1 LFAVKKGKENMFE
14 YQITGRFF
22 AQVAGKME
30 ELGAVE
36 LKEFGVK
43 EIRTVY
49 RGVWFKTDLE
59 HIYRINYR
67 SRLLTRIL
75 APLLTFDCHSTNYL
89 LKTASQIEW
98 DELFSVNETFAIFAS
113 VSNSKIKHS
122 RYASLVLKDAIVDY
136 FRAKFGERPN
146 IDREEP
152 DVWINLHIES
162 NRASISLDCSRG
174 SLHKRGYRLE
184 SVPAPMQETLA
195 AAIIRLSGWNGKT
208 PLLDPMCG
216 SGTLLSEA
224 LMHYCRIPSAFK
236 REHFG
241 FEHLPDFEP
250 EKWQK
255 IKDDGKR
262 LQIDLPQNVIFG
274 SDVDKRAV
282 QNSRTN
288 LNSIPNGRNIKI
300 EQKDFREHPGME
312 NAIIICNPPYGIRMG
327 EKNELPELY
336 KDFGDFLKKKC
347 KGSVAY
353 IYCGNR
359 ELIGSLGLKPK
370 RKIPLV
376 NGNLDG
382 RLVKI
387 EVY

>member
-1 LFAVKKGKENMFE
+1 MFE
-14 YQITGRFF
+14 YQKTGRFF

-30 ELGAVE
+30 ELGASE

-43 EIRTVY
+43 EIKPVY
-49 RGVWFKTDLE
+49 RGVWFRTDLE

-67 SRLLTRIL
+67 SRLLTRVL

-89 LKTASQIEW
+89 LKTASKIEW
-98 DELFSVNETFAIFAS
+98 DELFSVNETFAIFSS
-113 VSNSKIKHS
+113 VSNSKITHS

-136 FRAKFGERPN
+136 FREKFRERPN
-146 IDREEP
+146 IDREKP

-162 NRASISLDCSRG
+162 NRASISLDCSGG
-174 SLHKRGYRLE
+174 SLHKRGYRVE

-195 AAIIRLSGWNGKT
+195 AAIIRLSGWKGKT
-208 PLLDPMCG
+208 TLLDPMCG

-236 REHFG
+236 RDHFG

-250 EKWQK
+250 EKWLR
-255 IKDDGKR
+255 IKADGER
-262 LQIDLPQNVIFG
+262 LQIDLPDNLIFG
-274 SDVDKRAV
+274 SDIDKRAV
-282 QNSRTN
+282 NVSRTN
-288 LNSIPNGRNIKI
+288 LNSIPNGRNIQI
-300 EQKDFREHPGME
+300 EQRDLREHPGME
-312 NAIIICNPPYGIRMG
+312 NATIICNPPYGVRTG
-327 EKNELPELY
+327 DVRELSKLYQEL
-336 KDFGDFLKKKC
+336 GDFLKTKC
-347 KGSVAY
+347 KGSTAY
-353 IYCGNR
+353 IYCGKR
-359 ELIGSLGLKPK
+359 ELIGSIGLKPNA
-370 RKIPLV
+370 KIPLM

>member
-1 LFAVKKGKENMFE
+1 MFE
-14 YQITGRFF
+14 YQKTGRFF

-30 ELGAVE
+30 ELGASE

-43 EIRTVY
+43 EIKPVY
-49 RGVWFKTDLE
+49 RGVWFRTDLE
-59 HIYRINYR
+59 HIYGINYR
-67 SRLLTRIL
+67 SRLLTRVL

-89 LKTASQIEW
+89 LKTASKIEW
-98 DELFSVNETFAIFAS
+98 DELFSVNETFAIFS
-113 VSNSKIKHS
+113 TVSNSKITHS

-136 FRAKFGERPN
+136 FREKFRERPN
-146 IDREEP
+146 IDREKP

-162 NRASISLDCSRG
+162 NRASISLDCSGG
-174 SLHKRGYRLE
+174 SLHKRGYRVE
-184 SVPAPMQETLA
+184 SIPAPMQETLA
-195 AAIIRLSGWNGKT
+195 AAIIRLSGWMGKT

-236 REHFG
+236 RDHFG

-250 EKWQK
+250 EKWLR
-255 IKDDGKR
+255 IKADGER
-262 LQIDLPQNVIFG
+262 LQIDLPDNLIFG

-282 QNSRTN
+282 SVSRTN
-288 LNSIPNGRNIKI
+288 LNSIPNGRNIQI
-300 EQKDFREHPGME
+300 EQRYLREHPGRE
-312 NAIIICNPPYGIRMG
+312 NATIICNPPYGVRTG
-327 EKNELPELY
+327 DVRELSKLYQEL
-336 KDFGDFLKKKC
+336 GDFLKTKC
-347 KGSVAY
+347 KGSTAY
-353 IYCGNR
+353 IYCGKR
-359 ELIGSLGLKPK
+359 ELIGSIGLKPNA
-370 RKIPLV
+370 KIPLM

>member
-1 LFAVKKGKENMFE
+1 MFE
-14 YQITGRFF
+14 YQKTGRFF

-30 ELGAVE
+30 ELGASE

-43 EIRTVY
+43 EIKPVY
-49 RGVWFKTDLE
+49 RGVWFRTDLE

-67 SRLLTRIL
+67 SRLLTRVL

-89 LKTASQIEW
+89 LKTASKIEW
-98 DELFSVNETFAIFAS
+98 DELFSVNETFAIFSS
-113 VSNSKIKHS
+113 VSNSKITHS

-136 FRAKFGERPN
+136 FREKFRERPN
-146 IDREEP
+146 IDREKP

-162 NRASISLDCSRG
+162 NRASISLDCSGG
-174 SLHKRGYRLE
+174 SLHKRGYRVE

-195 AAIIRLSGWNGKT
+195 AAIIRLSGWKGKT
-208 PLLDPMCG
+208 TLLDPMCG

-236 REHFG
+236 RDHFG

-250 EKWQK
+250 EKWLR
-255 IKDDGKR
+255 IKADGER
-262 LQIDLPQNVIFG
+262 LQINLPDNLIFG
-274 SDVDKRAV
+274 SDIDKRAV
-282 QNSRTN
+282 NVSRTN
-288 LNSIPNGRNIKI
+288 LNSIPNGRNIQI
-300 EQKDFREHPGME
+300 EQRDLREHPGME
-312 NAIIICNPPYGIRMG
+312 NATIICNPPYGVRTG
-327 EKNELPELY
+327 DVRELSKLYQEL
-336 KDFGDFLKKKC
+336 GDFLKTKC
-347 KGSVAY
+347 KGSTAY
-353 IYCGNR
+353 IYCGKR
-359 ELIGSLGLKPK
+359 ELIGSIGLKPNA
-370 RKIPLV
+370 KIPLM